1 MNTQQVSKS
10 FLLTLLVVGIGLS
23 TSVFAQ
29 PWDDDGGGGLEP
41 GIPTTITRDVDCR
54 DQYGNIV
61 ADSFCDP
68 NIQPTDTS
76 TTMCPVTPVGPTNTY
91 SWVGTWWICVENL
104 SCQALNSSSISNVE
118 TCNALTVAN
127 CASQP
132 VCMAQSNGLGT
143 QTMSYVCQDQNGN
156 PANWCGDT
164 YPEGSEVATQTCNT
178 YHRSATDWGPCNNN
192 TQTRTVTC
200 LDASNNIVPDSY
212 CNQPKPTETQT
223 GYCSNNTW
231 TNLYFWFK
239 EEGQCDQGEIWA
251 VCEGNGYTNE
261 RVKRDGT
268 LYERQD
274 SESIIIQNPNDAQT
288 CYEYLIYQNVWRVMV
303 IDCGGN
309 GGWDLYTRN
318 TLRDGCSIYPGD
330 QSCDV
335 TATENLSQ
343 IYQWAECRAKQVQS
357 ARRDT
362 FVCKELSGDLSTTV
376 ADSFCTY
383 APKPADI
390 ILSCDLDGPG
400 NPNYWWDQQ
409 GGYGGDCDQQGWWV
423 TVNWVDCWGQDQE
436 QDDQEDNQG
445 DQWGQWDDDQ
455 WQEQDGY
462 DP

>member
-10 FLLTLLVVGIGLS
+10 FLLTLLVVWVWLS

-41 GIPTTITRDVDCR
+41 GVSTVITRDVECK
-54 DQYGNIV
+54 DQFGNVV

-68 NIQPTDTS
+68 NTQPTDTS

-91 SWVGTWWICVENL
+91 SWVGTWWTCVENL

-132 VCMAQSNGLGT
+132 ICMAQSNGLGT

-178 YHRSATDWGPCNNN
+178 YHRSATDWSPCNNN

-200 LDASNNIVPDSY
+200 LDASNNVVPDGY

-223 GYCSNNTW
+223 GYCSTTTG
-231 TNLYFWFK
+231 TNLYFWDK
-239 EEGQCDQGEIWA
+239 QEGQCDQGQEGA
-251 VCEGNGYTNE
+251 VCVGNGYTNQK
-261 RVKRDGT
+261 VKRDGT
-268 LYERQD
+268 LYERSD
-274 SESIIIQNPNDAQT
+274 GESLVVQNPADPQT
-288 CYEYLIYQNVWRVMV
+288 CYDHLVEPQWWRIGVFLC
-303 IDCGGN
+303 DGSGG
-309 GGWDLYTRN
+309 GDLYARN
-318 TLRDGCSIYPGD
+318 TYRDACSTYPGD
-330 QSCDV
+330 QSCEYYGTDYI
-335 TATENLSQ
+335 SQ
-343 IYQWAECRAKQVQS
+343 INQWAECHAIQVQS

-362 FVCKELSGDLSTTV
+362 FVCKILSWDLSTIV

-383 APKPADI
+383 APKPSDI
-390 ILSCDLDGPG
+390 IISCDQGYPWNPG
-400 NPNYWWDQQ
+400 YQWGQQ
-409 GGYGGDCDQQGWWV
+409 GGYGGDCEQQY
-423 TVNWVDCWGQDQE
+423 NWSSTYWADCWGQDQE
-436 QDDQEDNQG
+436 QDDQEDNQW
-445 DQWGQWDDDQ
+445 DQGYDDQ
-455 WQEQDGY
+455 WQDQGDY
-462 DP
+462 DYP